1 MSKGIGKGWTIQAL
15 IDGDM
20 SVTAYC
26 HNSACHHYGKLDL
39 LKMREKLGPDA
50 PAMEGDIRDKIRC
63 SKCGGKRLG
72 LIYSPLATSKASA
85 DKLRKKRG

>member
-1 MSKGIGKGWTIQAL
+1 MSKGRGWTIQSL

-39 LKMREKLGPDA
+39 EKMRDKLGPDA
-50 PAMEGDIRDKIRC
+50 PAMESDIRDKIRC

-72 LIYSPLATSKASA
+72 LIYAPLSTSKMS
-85 DKLRKKRG
+85 DEIRKNGLYR